1 MLDFAYRG
9 SSIQHRASLLD
20 TDIYNFANQQRTEQ
34 LRYYAAD
41 EHFLAHRIGEEQHQ
55 VVGVHAVD
63 DDKQCGRQSEQHDT
77 REAAFAGEGL
87 DLAPDL
93 EALADQVA
101 DLVEDFGQVTTRL
114 TLQDDRRG
122 EELEVQIRNAHDEIV
137 KGFFERLAEVLFFEG
152 AA

>member
-1 MLDFAYRG
+1 MLDVAYRG

-20 TDIYNFANQQRTEQ
+20 TDIYNFANHQRTEQ
-34 LRYYAAD
+34 LRYDAAD
-41 EHFLAHRIGEEQHQ
+41 EHFLAHGVGKEQHQ
-55 VVGVHAVD
+55 VVGIHAVND
-63 DDKQCGRQSEQHDT
+63 DEQRGRQCEEHDT

-101 DLVEDFGQVTTRL
+101 DLVENFGQVTTRL

-122 EELEVQIRNAHDEIV
+122 EELEVQVRNAYDEI
-137 KGFFERLAEVLFFEG
+137 
-152 AA
+152 